1 MKNSSCWN
9 TSGGDAC
16 NGLGLIHKDAGCRDA
31 NWNRFRAPVP
41 PVPVSFETFLRDG
54 VLIRFELESKRS
66 KSKQMLN
73 NS

>member
-9 TSGGDAC
+9 TSGV
-16 NGLGLIHKDAGCRDA
+16 LGLIHKDAGGRDA

-41 PVPVSFETFLRDG
+41 LHPVTFETFFRDG